1 MQIIQFK
8 QISSTWIF
16 VQLEKAKIGA
26 ISYPE
31 GENLRRR
38 QVLIIRLAVAHTIK
52 KYYKILE
59 AEGIITKNAE
69 DSYSKTE

>member
-1 MQIIQFK
+1 MAQYPILKEKI
-8 QISSTWIF
+8 
-16 VQLEKAKIGA
+16 LEDDK
-26 ISYPE
+26 Y
-31 GENLRRR
+31 
-38 QVLIIRLAVAHTIK
+38 LIIRLAVAHTIK

>member
-38 QVLIIRLAVAHTIK
+38 HLIIRLAVAHTIK